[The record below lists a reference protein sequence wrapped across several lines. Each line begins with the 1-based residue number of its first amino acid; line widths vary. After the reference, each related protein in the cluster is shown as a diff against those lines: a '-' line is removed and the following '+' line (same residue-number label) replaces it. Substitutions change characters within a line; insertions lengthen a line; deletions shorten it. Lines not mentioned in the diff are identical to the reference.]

1 MLQEKIKKIIF
12 NHPILLQ
19 AIKVAFANK
28 FVANNVLHKHLVMK
42 KAQRHAKECREYE
55 QAIAVETTLTCN
67 SRCVFCAHHKK
78 IMTGTMQKNLFEK
91 IADECRTYGIKLI
104 NFGVYGE
111 PLADRFLFER
121 IDYLKKC
128 DMNFG
133 FISNAALLT
142 PEITDKLLTM
152 GNLVNVSF
160 SINGFSKEIY
170 EKTMVGL
177 NRDTT
182 YGNVLYFLDQKEKL
196 KLKNLDVHISAVRTD
211 LNKKDFKKF
220 FNFWKSQ
227 KGITMVW
234 SLELVDRM
242 GDAYDGKL
250 GKLGSMSKKHNWL
263 SPCKYMWGPLSVYF
277 DGKVSPCCI
286 DNDKRRLIVG
296 DLSRQTLDEVL
307 NGKALNDL
315 RNIHLSGKRNDH
327 PICGRCYL
335 NSIWFG

>member
-1 MLQEKIKKIIF
+1 MLQAKIKKFIF
-12 NHPILLQ
+12 NHPGLLQ
-19 AIKVAFANK
+19 TIKAAISKK
-28 FVANNVLHKHLVMK
+28 FVANNVLYKHLVMK
-42 KAQRHAKECREYE
+42 RAKRHAKECKEYK
-55 QAIAVETTLTCN
+55 QAIAVETTLACN
-67 SRCVFCAHHKK
+67 SRCVFCAHHNK

-91 IADECRTYGIKLI
+91 IIDECRAYGIKLV

-111 PLADRFLFER
+111 PLVDKFLFER
-121 IDYLKKC
+121 IDYLEKC
-128 DMNFG
+128 NMNFG

-142 PEITDKLLTM
+142 PEITDKLLAM

-160 SINGFSKEIY
+160 SINGFSKETY
-170 EKTMVGL
+170 EETMVGL

-182 YGNVLYFLDQKEKL
+182 YKNVLYFLDRKEKL
-196 KLKNLDVHISAVRTD
+196 KLNNLDVHISAVRTN

-220 FNFWKSQ
+220 FNFWKNQ
-227 KGITMVW
+227 KGITIVW

-250 GKLGSMSKKHNWL
+250 GRLGSMSQEHNWL
-263 SPCKYMWGPLSVYF
+263 SPCKYMRGPLSVYF
-277 DGKVSPCCI
+277 DGRVSPCCI

-296 DLSRQTLDEVL
+296 DLSSQTLDEVL

-315 RNIHLSGKRNDH
+315 RNIHLSGKRSDH
-327 PICGRCYL
+327 PVCGKCYL